1 MKQVLLSSLIALNL
15 VLLAV
20 LMLGPSTQPADA
32 QVRTGSQDYLMV
44 TSRVDETG
52 RDAAFILDLKKKRL
66 MGIRLQPAAGGSYRV
81 EEIVGRS
88 LSKDFGE

>member
-1 MKQVLLSSLIALNL
+1 MKQILLSSLVALNL

-20 LMLGPSTQPADA
+20 LMLGPYAQTADG

-44 TSRVDETG
+44 TARVDEAG
-52 RDAAFILDLKKKRL
+52 RDAAFVLDLKKKRIV
-66 MGIRLQPAAGGSYRV
+66 GFRLRPAAGGSYSI